1 MKELLYGFGSTA
13 IATILL
19 ALILLAIESG
29 YRLGQRQHATA
40 DDSLRDQTKAIEAS
54 ILGLLSLLLGFTFT
68 MALQHFD
75 SRHHAMVAEANAI
88 GTAYFRAGLLPESH
102 GPRAEELLRAYV
114 DVRLEAGEADLAQ
127 LHPFETLAGKTSQ
140 LQHQIWAEALA
151 SARKDPGPVTSGL
164 FVQAVNDL
172 MDAQVERNA
181 ALERH
186 VPGYIIAMLIAV
198 AVGGGFVTGYSAGLG
213 GKRPALGTA
222 ALSLIV
228 TLVVFMIADLDRPR
242 RGLIQVG
249 QSDLIELKAG
259 MHTEPMH

>member
-19 ALILLAIESG
+19 ALILLAIEAG
-29 YRLGQRQHATA
+29 YRSGRRHQATA
-40 DDSLRDQTKAIEAS
+40 DDSLKDQTKAIDAS

-75 SRHHAMVAEANAI
+75 TRHHALVKEANAI
-88 GTAYFRAGLLPESH
+88 GTAYFRAGLLPDPH
-102 GPRAEELLRAYV
+102 GARAEQLLRDYV
-114 DVRLEAGEADLAQ
+114 EVRLAAGEVDLTQ
-127 LHPFETLAGKTSQ
+127 SHPFQQLAGKTSR
-140 LQHQIWAEALA
+140 LQHELWAEALA
-151 SARKDPGPVTSGL
+151 AARKDPGPVTSGL
-164 FVQAVNDL
+164 YVQAVNDL

-186 VPGYIIAMLIAV
+186 VPGYVIAMLMAV
-198 AVGGGFVTGYSAGLG
+198 AVTGAFVMGYSAGLG

-222 ALSLIV
+222 ALSLII
-228 TLVVFMIADLDRPR
+228 TLVVFMIAELDRPR

-249 QSDLIELKAG
+249 QSDLIELQAG
-259 MHTEPMH
+259 MSGAPEH